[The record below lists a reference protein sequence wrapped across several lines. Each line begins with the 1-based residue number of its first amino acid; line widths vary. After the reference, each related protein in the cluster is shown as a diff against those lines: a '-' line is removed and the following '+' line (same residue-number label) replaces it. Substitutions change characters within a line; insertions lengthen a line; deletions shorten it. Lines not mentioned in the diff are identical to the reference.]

1 MDNYYIAIC
10 VMIILN
16 AISVLLISISLS
28 LVILDSIFNIKKRIE
43 NFARNIYMN
52 KWRKQYHEL
61 EEKYHYSDEFYKE
74 VKKLQDKA
82 DKFEKFWNP

>member
-16 AISVLLISISLS
+16 AIGILLISISLS
-28 LVILDSIFNIKKRIE
+28 LVILDSIFDIKKRIK
-43 NFARNIYMN
+43 NFVGNIHIKKCSKRYC
-52 KWRKQYHEL
+52 EL
-61 EEKYHYSDEFYKE
+61 VEKYHFSDEYYKE
-74 VKKLQDKA
+74 LKKLQDKM

>member
-1 MDNYYIAIC
+1 MDNYCIAIC

-16 AISVLLISISLS
+16 AVGILLISISLS
-28 LVILDSIFNIKKRIE
+28 LVLLDSIFDIKKFIE
-43 NFARNIYMN
+43 NFARNVYV
-52 KWRKQYHEL
+52 KKCSKRYQEL

-74 VKKLQDKA
+74 LKKLQDKM